1 MEMIL
6 QNPVRCF
13 FFYYFSPA
21 SEERRMLLSAE
32 SALQTSDNKEK
43 KRDWK
48 LVHCD
53 VYGSPEREK
62 EFVFVILIF
71 NPRECS

>member
-1 MEMIL
+1 MFL
-6 QNPVRCF
+6 
-13 FFYYFSPA
+13 FYYFSPA

-32 SALQTSDNKEK
+32 SALQTSTDNKEK

-48 LVHCD
+48 SVHCD

-62 EFVFVILIF
+62 EFVFVIRIF